1 MKTDETDTKEDT
13 IDIAELARAHGMAA
27 IDTLA
32 EIMTCAATPASV
44 RVSAAK
50 IILDRGFGKPRTE
63 PPPDDGNR
71 EPISRIER
79 VIVNPDGTEEDY
91 GSLYERVEDVQESR
105 ARHSAERPSAR
116 AMTRL
121 PLACASTLKGGEAAQ
136 RGARQRS
143 EPREPRV
150 AGP

>member
-50 IILDRGFGKPRTE
+50 IILDRGFGSQEWSRHRTTE
-63 PPPDDGNR
+63 IANR
-71 EPISRIER
+71 RYR
-79 VIVNPDGTEEDY
+79 
-91 GSLYERVEDVQESR
+91 GSKE
-105 ARHSAERPSAR
+105 
-116 AMTRL
+116 
-121 PLACASTLKGGEAAQ
+121 
-136 RGARQRS
+136 
-143 EPREPRV
+143 
-150 AGP
+150 